1 MAGWYTAAL
10 DALLQGDV
18 DLINDTISVM
28 LIDTGEYTVDLDN
41 HISQTDVPDAAVWSI
56 ATLTGK
62 TVLDSVFRANDVVFS
77 DVTEVEVGDTA
88 GALILFVNKETYSES
103 LLLAYID
110 NAPEFPVALD
120 GEDVSVYWD
129 PVDGIMA
136 L

>member
-10 DALLQGDV
+10 DAILKGDV

-28 LIDTGEYTVDLDN
+28 LIDTNEYTVDLDN
-41 HISQTDVPDAAVWSI
+41 HTNQTDISDAAVWSI
-56 ATLTGK
+56 ANLTGK
-62 TVLDSVFRANDVVFS
+62 TVLDGVFRANDVVFS
-77 DVTEVEVGDTA
+77 DVTEVDVGDTA
-88 GALILFVNKETYSES
+88 GALIVFVNRETYSDS

-110 NAPEFPVALD
+110 NAPEFPVLLD

-129 PVDGIMA
+129 PTNGIMA